1 MKFRLPAFRFV
12 RGLSFRYSLFFLL
25 SFILTLFI
33 PIIVGVV
40 ASMALLVLSAQ
51 KETTVMTDQMVISIE
66 NALLPTELVPRTLVQ
81 ALENPNISFQ
91 DIKRIAAD
99 FVTNDPTVFGTCL
112 AFEPFFHNPGAYW
125 NASYLSEKD
134 GKLHPR
140 SLGGEHYDYFKMD
153 WYRLPKLLGRPVW
166 TEPYFDAGGGDT
178 LMCTYSIPFYS
189 NHGEIRKFAGV
200 LTMDV
205 SLAQFD
211 QMVKKVSVFET
222 GYGFLVSREG
232 QIISAP
238 VKELENRNIID
249 VVVAGKG
256 KKSLEK
262 IRSML
267 EGEKD
272 FTDLDGLGAKKH
284 RSYISY
290 APVGKTGWS
299 LGVVFPEKEL
309 FGDML
314 KFLKF
319 MGWMWGICILLL
331 LLTTIWITRRL
342 TRPIVR
348 LVEATKK
355 VGQGDFNAELPKRKS
370 KDEVA
375 QLTNAFRRMQEE
387 LRSYISNLAET
398 TSAKEKIESE
408 LKVAQQIQVGML
420 PRGFKTPG
428 NWEIFAT
435 LEAAKAVGGD
445 LYDYFNTDENHMCIA
460 IGDVAGK
467 GVPAS
472 LFMMVTRTLLRA
484 KAKPGQKPGELM
496 ASINAELCQDNPNEM
511 FVTFFIGIV
520 NLTSGAME
528 FCNAGHNYPYIIESS
543 GAVRQLKVRN
553 GIPLGIFSDT
563 PYETSGY
570 SFRPNEI
577 LVVTTDGIT
586 DALSSSNDFYGEAQL
601 TAALASL
608 AHTDTRSLTE
618 LLIAE
623 VKRFSSGAEQAD
635 DITILTLQYKDKQ
648 FNPDPKMKSDS
659 LHLKNEVTELEKIA
673 LKLEELSETWNLPP
687 RVVMEINLALEE
699 LFSNVVF
706 YAFSDGQEHL
716 IRVDFTMPDPET
728 IRLTIEDDGQPFN
741 LLAKP
746 DTDTIDL
753 PLDERP
759 IGGLGIHLVKE
770 MMTNVEYRRENGH
783 NIVTLTRKF

>member
-1 MKFRLPAFRFV
+1 MKFRFPWFRFV
-12 RGLSFRYSLFFLL
+12 RGLAFRYSFFFLL
-25 SFILTLFI
+25 SFIITLFV
-33 PIIVGVV
+33 PIIVGIV
-40 ASMALLVLSAQ
+40 ASVGILIFYAQ
-51 KETTVMTDQMVISIE
+51 RESSQMTQQTVINIE
-66 NALLPTELVPRTLVQ
+66 KALLPTELVPQTLVKV
-81 ALENPNISFQ
+81 LENPNFSFQ
-91 DIKRIAAD
+91 DVKRIASD
-99 FVTNDPTVFGTCL
+99 FVASDTAVFGTCV
-112 AFEPFFHNPGAYW
+112 AFEPFSYNPDNYW
-125 NASYLSEKD
+125 NAFYIMERN
-134 GKLHPR
+134 GKLIPR
-140 SLGGEHYDYFKMD
+140 RLGGDHYDYFKMD

-166 TEPYFDAGGGDT
+166 TEPYFDSGGGDV
-178 LMCTYSIPFYS
+178 LMCTYSIPFYNNVNGIS
-189 NHGEIRKFAGV
+189 RFAGV

-205 SLAQFD
+205 SLESFSRL
-211 QMVKKVSVFET
+211 VKKVSVFET
-222 GYGFLVSREG
+222 GYGFLVSRQG
-232 QIISAP
+232 QIIAAP
-238 VKELENRNIID
+238 YKEWDNKNIID

-256 KKSLEK
+256 KNSMAA
-262 IRSML
+262 IRAML
-267 EGEKD
+267 KGESD
-272 FTDLDGLGAKKH
+272 FTDLDGIGTKNI

-290 APVGKTGWS
+290 EPVGNTGWS
-299 LGVVFPEKEL
+299 FAVVFPEKEL
-309 FGDML
+309 FGKL
-314 KFLKF
+314 LIFLKF
-319 MGWMWGICILLL
+319 MGWMWGICLLLL

-348 LVEATKK
+348 LVEAAKK

-375 QLTNAFRRMQEE
+375 QLTNAFSLMQEE
-387 LRSYISNLAET
+387 LRTYIADLSAT

-408 LKVAQQIQVGML
+408 LKVAQQIQIGML

-496 ASINAELCQDNPNEM
+496 ASINAELCQDNPSEM

-520 NLTSGAME
+520 DLTSGVME
-528 FCNAGHNYPYIIESS
+528 FCNAGHNYPYIIENS
-543 GAVRQLKVRN
+543 GAVRQLKVRT
-553 GIPLGIFSDT
+553 GIPLGIFGDT
-563 PYETSGY
+563 PYLTSSY

-586 DALSSSNDFYGEAQL
+586 DALSSNNDFYGEAQL

-608 AHTDTRSLTE
+608 AHKDTQSLTE

-648 FNPDPKMKSDS
+648 FKPDQTMKSDT
-659 LHLKNEVTELEKIA
+659 LILKNEVTELEKIA
-673 LKLEELSETWNLPP
+673 LKLEELSEQWMLPP

-706 YAFSDGQEHL
+706 YAFNDGKEHF
-716 IRVDFTMPDPET
+716 IRVKFSMTGTDT
-728 IRLTIEDDGQPFN
+728 IVLTIEDDGQPFN
-741 LLAKP
+741 LLDKP
-746 DTDTIDL
+746 PADTVDL
-753 PLDERP
+753 PLEKRP
-759 IGGLGIHLVKE
+759 VGGLGIHLVKE
-770 MMTNVEYRRENGH
+770 MMTNVEYRRENGD

>member
-1 MKFRLPAFRFV
+1 MKFRFSGFRFL
-12 RGLSFRYSLFFLL
+12 RGLTFRFSLFFLL
-25 SFILTLFI
+25 SFLLTLFI
-33 PIIVGVV
+33 PIVIGVV
-40 ASMALLVLSAQ
+40 ASMAMLVLYARN
-51 KETTVMTDQMVISIE
+51 ETTIRTDQTVSSIGK
-66 NALLPTELVPRTLVQ
+66 ALLPTELVPQTLVQ

-91 DIKRIAAD
+91 DIKRITAD
-99 FVTNDPTVFGTCL
+99 FVVHDTSVFGTCL
-112 AFEPFFHNPGAYW
+112 AFEPNTNDPDAYW
-125 NASYLSEKD
+125 NAFYLSEKD
-134 GKLHPR
+134 GKLEPKN
-140 SLGGEHYDYFKMD
+140 LGGEQYDYFKMD

-166 TEPYFDAGGGDT
+166 TEPYFDSGGGDA
-178 LMCTYSIPFYS
+178 LMCTYSTPFYS
-189 NHGEIRKFAGV
+189 TDGGIRKFAGV

-205 SLAQFD
+205 SLEQFD
-211 QMVKKVSVFET
+211 RMVKKVSVFET

-238 VKELENRNIID
+238 VKELDNKNLID

-256 KKSLEK
+256 KKSLEA
-262 IRSML
+262 IRIML
-267 EGEKD
+267 NGESD
-272 FTDLDGLGAKKH
+272 FTDLDGLGLRKVQ
-284 RSYISY
+284 SYISF
-290 APVGKTGWS
+290 APVGKTGWAF
-299 LGVVFPEKEL
+299 GVVFPEKEL
-309 FGDML
+309 FKNMFL
-314 KFLKF
+314 FLKL
-319 MGWMWGICILLL
+319 MGWMWGVCILLL

-342 TRPIVR
+342 TRPLGR
-348 LVEATKK
+348 LVEATRK

-375 QLTNAFRRMQEE
+375 QLTNAFSTMQEE
-387 LRSYISNLAET
+387 LRSYMINLEAT

-496 ASINAELCQDNPNEM
+496 ASINAELCQDNPSDM

-520 NLTSGAME
+520 NLTNGVME
-528 FCNAGHNYPYIIESS
+528 FCNAGHNYPYIIENS

-553 GIPLGIFSDT
+553 GIPLGVFGDT
-563 PYETSGY
+563 PYETSVY
-570 SFRPNEI
+570 TFRPNEI

-586 DALSSSNDFYGEAQL
+586 DALSSTNDFYGEAQL
-601 TAALASL
+601 AAALASL
-608 AHTDTRSLTE
+608 AHKDTRSLTE

-635 DITILTLQYKDKQ
+635 DITILTLQYKDKH
-648 FNPDPKMKSDS
+648 FKPDQTMKSDS
-659 LHLKNEVTELEKIA
+659 LILKNEVTELEKIA
-673 LKLEELSETWNLPP
+673 LKLEELSEIWMLPP

-706 YAFSDGQEHL
+706 YAFNDGKEHL
-716 IRVDFTMPDPET
+716 IRVDFSMTGPDT
-728 IRLTIEDDGQPFN
+728 IMLTIEDDGQPFN
-741 LLAKP
+741 LLEKP
-746 DTDTIDL
+746 ATDTIDL
-753 PLDERP
+753 PLEQRP
-759 IGGLGIHLVKE
+759 VGGLGIHLVKE